1 MKTAFVFPGQ
11 GAQYVGMAMDLADSR
26 EEYGWILQ
34 EFDRLNHTQLWEIM
48 RDGPESALQETRYT
62 QPAILFHSI
71 TALKLFQ
78 TATGIKPDYVA
89 GHSLGEFSA
98 LVANGTLPWL
108 DAMYL
113 VHKRG
118 EFMIKAN
125 QGQPFAMAAIIG
137 LAGGMVQ
144 DICRQVSQASLV
156 VAANYNTPEQTV
168 ISGTREGVESASRLA
183 EEAGAKKIVPLAVG
197 GPFHSP
203 LIARAEEWLN
213 QEIAQINFSQP
224 EIPVI
229 SNVDAS
235 PTTDLYKIKYNL
247 AKQVTSPVLW
257 VDTVNF
263 LISKGIDLVI
273 EFGPKSILAGMIRKI
288 NRDLPVISIDKLAD
302 VENAKIRMAE
312 I

>member
-11 GAQYVGMAMDLADSR
+11 GAQYIGMAMDLAESR
-26 EEYGWILQ
+26 EEYSWTLQ
-34 EFDRLNHTQLWEIM
+34 EFDRINQTQLWNIM

-71 TALKLFQ
+71 AALKLFQ
-78 TATGIKPDYVA
+78 TEIGIKPDYVA

-98 LVANGTLPWL
+98 LVANNTLQWL

-118 EFMIKAN
+118 EFMIRAN
-125 QGQPFAMAAIIG
+125 QDRPFAMAAVIG
-137 LAGGMVQ
+137 LTGDTVHH
-144 DICRQVSQASLV
+144 ICLQVTQTYTV
-156 VAANYNTPEQTV
+156 VAANFNTPEQTV
-168 ISGTREGVESASRLA
+168 ISGTREGVEAASRLA

-203 LIARAEEWLN
+203 LITRAEEWLN
-213 QEIAQINFSQP
+213 QEIAKINFSQP

-229 SNVDAS
+229 TNVDAS
-235 PTTDLYKIKYNL
+235 PTTNLDKIRYNL

-257 VDTVNF
+257 VDTINF
-263 LISKGIDLVI
+263 LISRGIDLI
-273 EFGPKSILAGMIRKI
+273 FEFGPKNVLAGMIKKI
-288 NRDLPVISIDKLAD
+288 NRDLPVINIDKLTD
-302 VENAKIRMAE
+302 IEKAKIRMKE
-312 I
+312 L